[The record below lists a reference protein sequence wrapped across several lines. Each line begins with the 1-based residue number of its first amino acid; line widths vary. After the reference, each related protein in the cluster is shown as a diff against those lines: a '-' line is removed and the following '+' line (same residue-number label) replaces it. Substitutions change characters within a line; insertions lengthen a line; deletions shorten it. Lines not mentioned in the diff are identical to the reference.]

1 MPKTLHESFHEMIKS
16 VRSLNIAAVEI
27 SSEFSGGGVIS
38 DQKLRR
44 LLAINAKAI
53 QVLAVEKSKT
63 GMGTYS
69 KDELGSSFNVA
80 AVTTA
85 TESAMTIFKDF
96 MIANMPTPLN
106 NGLDANG
113 NSSLL
118 TVTNAQMPE
127 LLTEVNNL
135 IAGTDWA

>member
-16 VRSLNIAAVEI
+16 IRSLNIAAVEI
-27 SSEFSGGGVIS
+27 SSEFSGGGIIS

-53 QVLAVEKSKT
+53 QVVAAEKSKT

-80 AVTTA
+80 AVTGS
-85 TESAMTIFKDF
+85 TEAVMQTFRDF
-96 MIANMPTPLN
+96 MIANMPAPLN
-106 NGLDANG
+106 NGLDAQG

-118 TVTNAQMPE
+118 TVSNSQMPE

-135 IAGTDWA
+135 IAGTNWA

>member
-1 MPKTLHESFHEMIKS
+1 MPKTLHESFHEIING

-27 SSEFSGGGVIS
+27 ASEFSSGGVIS

-44 LLAINAKAI
+44 LLAINAKAVQI
-53 QVLAVEKSKT
+53 IAAEKDKT

-80 AVTTA
+80 ATTGS
-85 TESAMTIFKDF
+85 TETAMIAFRDF
-96 MIANMPTPLN
+96 MIANMPVPST
-106 NGLDANG
+106 NGLDVQG

-118 TVTNAQMPE
+118 IVTNAQMPE

-135 IAGTDWA
+135 ITGTNWA